1 MNKLKSM
8 FKKDKDGKSESTP
21 SHQYSGSESND
32 HMSQGGAAAAY
43 GGGASSERAQPPP
56 ATGMSSVAAVPQQ
69 SSGAGY
75 GREQSGGAGYGR
87 EQSGGAAYGRE
98 QSLQEP
104 TDSAFPP
111 NNAPSTGVEN
121 AERPQGVVMHTTLG
135 DITIA
140 LFAEQTPRVCS

>member
-8 FKKDKDGKSESTP
+8 FKKDKDSKSESTP

-32 HMSQGGAAAAY
+32 RMSQGGAAAAY

-75 GREQSGGAGYGR
+75 GREPSS
-87 EQSGGAAYGRE
+87 EAAYGRE

-121 AERPQGVVMHTTLG
+121 AEKPQGVVMHTTLG